1 MVFKAALATIFIINN
16 FNQMQKFS
24 YTSLLALSVAASY
37 QEINIRHDGTIM
49 PKYFKNL
56 TNEEHIMSEANW
68 TVSMPANSLIVLQD
82 KDWDG
87 QEYAYKPSLNG
98 GSFAYWAQMT
108 NMNASCVAG
117 VYLVALN
124 SACDIESA

>member
-1 MVFKAALATIFIINN
+1 MVFKAVLAANLIINN

-49 PKYFKNL
+49 PKYFKTL
-56 TNEEHIMSEANW
+56 TGEDHVMSENNW

-82 KDWDG
+82 MDWDG
-87 QEYAYKPSLNG
+87 QE
-98 GSFAYWAQMT
+98 
-108 NMNASCVAG
+108 
-117 VYLVALN
+117 
-124 SACDIESA
+124 

>member
-1 MVFKAALATIFIINN
+1 
-16 FNQMQKFS
+16 MQKFNI
-24 YTSLLALSVAASY
+24 TCLLALSVAAEY
-37 QEINIRHDGTIM
+37 QEINVRENGTVGA
-49 PKYFKNL
+49 KYFKNL
-56 TNEEHIMSEANW
+56 TNEDHIMSEENW

-82 KDWDG
+82 ENWDG

-98 GSFAYWAQMT
+98 GSFSYWVKME

-124 SACDIESA
+124 SVCDIESA